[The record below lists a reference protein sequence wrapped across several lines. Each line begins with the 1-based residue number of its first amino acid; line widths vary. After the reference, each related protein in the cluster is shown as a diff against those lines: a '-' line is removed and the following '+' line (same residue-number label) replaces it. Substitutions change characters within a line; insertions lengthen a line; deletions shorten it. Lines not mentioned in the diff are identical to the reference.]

1 MQLLL
6 KYDKSTCQIY
16 CEKNFG
22 KYDFNWKLTYMIPHI
37 AIHETKIRIFQYK
50 GSFKKCIRWGGE
62 GGIIEKRTKMK
73 EGILACVY
81 VHFFKKKL

>member
-37 AIHETKIRIFQYK
+37 ATHETKIRIFQYK

-62 GGIIEKRTKMK
+62 GGSLKSIKN
-73 EGILACVY
+73 EGGDPSMCV
-81 VHFFKKKL
+81 HSPF